1 MFSTSMMESSTTEP
15 SAIAS
20 PPSVIVL
27 MVMPHFSRTM
37 TAVSSDMGIAT
48 SEMHAVR
55 TLPNNR
61 NSTTA
66 TRMPA
71 KCQRV
76 LHVPERGLDERGR
89 PVQAPIDSNARLLED
104 RFHLVECGFQ

>member
-20 PPSVIVL
+20 PPSVMVL

-55 TLPNNR
+55 TLPSKRNN
-61 NSTTA
+61 TTA
-66 TRMPA
+66 TKMPPRA
-71 KCQRV
+71 SECFMFRSAASMNV
-76 LHVPERGLDERGR
+76 AGRCRRG
-89 PVQAPIDSNARLLED
+89 
-104 RFHLVECGFQ
+104 